1 VTRPSWGGRSGK
13 VVSAGKHGVV
23 IEDNGAKHKLFWD
36 EVESVKKPGK
46 HGETTA
52 AWKPSEPG
60 LVDPAKA
67 RAALEAAGWKVAA
80 KGITTNSYER
90 PDHPGHG
97 IGLSDEGA
105 WAHNR
110 FKNGNPSAGRSA
122 TRSLFPS
129 PDTGSWRGGAGTV
142 PSPAPSEAKHPK
154 HCRDGARFEPLV
166 IRTRPPGCPVAAAGY
181 RRGGGTTGRGVGS
194 GGT

>member
-1 VTRPSWGGRSGK
+1 MRQPNFPRTLAEFQARFRDERAWCDTVAWGGRSGK

-122 TRSLFPS
+122 TRSLFRRGRPGAVAPARWYRPGS
-129 PDTGSWRGGAGTV
+129 TGS
-142 PSPAPSEAKHPK
+142 
-154 HCRDGARFEPLV
+154 
-166 IRTRPPGCPVAAAGY
+166 
-181 RRGGGTTGRGVGS
+181 
-194 GGT
+194 

>member
-1 VTRPSWGGRSGK
+1 M
-13 VVSAGKHGVV
+13 VSAGKHGVV

-36 EVESVKKPGK
+36 EVESVEKPGK

-80 KGITTNSYER
+80 KGITTNCYKH

-97 IGLSDEGA
+97 IGLSDEVQRWRAEVGEQRPRA
-105 WAHNR
+105 GG
-110 FKNGNPSAGRSA
+110 KYGVVVEGSDGNHK
-122 TRSLFPS
+122 LL
-129 PDTGSWRGGAGTV
+129 GTKW
-142 PSPAPSEAKHPK
+142 S
-154 HCRDGARFEPLV
+154 R
-166 IRTRPPGCPVAAAGY
+166 
-181 RRGGGTTGRGVGS
+181 
-194 GGT
+194 